1 MAPPWTHV
9 EGGCLPAW
17 STVSMV
23 VRAAAVA
30 PSRLPE
36 VLLELRGRRIVVVQV
51 HLGAELGHVQV

>member
-1 MAPPWTHV
+1 M